1 MTKLIRNFFLK
12 MSNIKYIYSNKIDF
26 MKNSV
31 NMIIEI
37 LKINKK
43 LNYKIYTPNI

>member
-1 MTKLIRNFFLK
+1 
-12 MSNIKYIYSNKIDF
+12 

-43 LNYKIYTPNI
+43 LNNKIYTSNI